1 MIEQE
6 LRKFEEVIQD
16 AVMRTVPQYGRIVL
30 ALPVVNKKIEDLE
43 NFLELYMNPETG
55 EVNGRELGK
64 VFEVAQP
71 EISQWVNVPRQN
83 FKPSEMAENL
93 VAFLIGG

>member
-16 AVMRTVPQYGRIVL
+16 AVVRTVPQYGRIVL

-55 EVNGRELGK
+55 K
-64 VFEVAQP
+64 
-71 EISQWVNVPRQN
+71 
-83 FKPSEMAENL
+83 
-93 VAFLIGG
+93 